1 MKDQLMKQAKLE
13 REKAKKAKDQ
23 AELNNH
29 NIMKKNEKYSAV
41 NQRRK
46 INQETL
52 DSKMNQV
59 GRKVQAKLDLAV

>member
-46 INQETL
+46 IN
-52 DSKMNQV
+52 
-59 GRKVQAKLDLAV
+59 

>member
-1 MKDQLMKQAKLE
+1 MKDQLLKQAKLE

-23 AELNNH
+23 AELYNH

-46 INQETL
+46 QNEETL

-59 GRKVQAKLDLAV
+59 GRKV